1 MSGARSICAIAVA
14 TRRRLVACAL
24 AFAIP
29 AAAGTVLAAH
39 EATTAPGLGP
49 SRLPLP
55 RFVSLKSGRVNLRQG
70 PGIDYPIA
78 WVFRRAGLPLE
89 VIEEFEGWRQVRDA
103 EGTTGWVLGALL
115 SGRRTALVLPW
126 EAKAGQQ
133 PAASATLRDDHS
145 EQSTAVAK
153 VEAGVLAG
161 ILGCDGQWCRVSV
174 EGYRGYNKQTKLW
187 GAYQGEVIK

>member
-1 MSGARSICAIAVA
+1 
-14 TRRRLVACAL
+14 
-24 AFAIP
+24 
-29 AAAGTVLAAH
+29 
-39 EATTAPGLGP
+39 
-49 SRLPLP
+49 
-55 RFVSLKSGRVNLRQG
+55 VNLRQG

-133 PAASATLRDDHS
+133 PATSATLRDDHS
-145 EQSTAVAK
+145 EQSAAVAK

-174 EGYRGYNKQTKLW
+174 EGYRGYIKQTKLW